1 MGKRISDWLEA
12 HWVTPAFSGWL
23 IGGLA
28 LFFFMAATNTLA
40 GWLYVISGVSF
51 ALLAVGAFLPARSL
65 QGISVSRRP
74 IHPVSVGDPLTIEL
88 VLHNLTQQPKTLLQA
103 YDLLPFVL
111 AKPATTV
118 VETIAPNSYHS
129 WIYQPPTQRRG
140 IYHWQTVQLRTAAP
154 LGLFWCRRSQIV
166 KATAVVY
173 PTVLSLSHCPLVDQ
187 MGQEESL
194 RLQSNRRTQMA
205 TEGLTRALRPY
216 RWGDPTRLI
225 HWRTSARYGELRIR
239 ELEIFTGG
247 QEILICL
254 DSAPNWHSNQAASG
268 LVTSVLEPIEAFEQ
282 AVIAAA
288 SLYFYASQQGFQP
301 RLWTAGTG
309 LIGGNQNVLET
320 LASTQA
326 GEEVRAES
334 LPDHPLIWLTQN
346 PMSLNTL
353 PMGSRW
359 LLWTPPPEAQLT
371 NDRRSPMLL
380 QAPGLVIQPTDS
392 LQLQLQG
399 VLNSL

>member
-1 MGKRISDWLEA
+1 MGKRISDWLET
-12 HWVTPAFSGWL
+12 HWVAPAFSGWL
-23 IGGLA
+23 IGGLS

-51 ALLAVGAFLPARSL
+51 ALLAVAAFLSARSL
-65 QGISVSRRP
+65 QDIWVSRCL
-74 IHPVSVGDPLTIEL
+74 IHPVSVGDSLMVEL
-88 VLHNLTQQPKTLLQA
+88 VLRNSSPQPKTLLQA
-103 YDLLPFVL
+103 YDLLPSVL
-111 AKPATTV
+111 AKPVFTV
-118 VETIAPNSYHS
+118 VETIAPDSEHH
-129 WIYQPPTQRRG
+129 WLYQQSAQRRG
-140 IYHWQTVQLRTAAP
+140 VYHWHTVQLRTAAP
-154 LGLFWCRRSQIV
+154 LGLFWCRRSQNV
-166 KATAVVY
+166 NATAIVY
-173 PTVLSLSHCPLVDQ
+173 PTVLPLSHCPLVDQ

-254 DSAPNWHSNQAASG
+254 DSALSWQHGTIESELASAA
-268 LVTSVLEPIEAFEQ
+268 LEPLDAFEQ

-288 SLYFYASQQGFQP
+288 SLYFYAHRQSFQP

-309 LIGGNQNVLET
+309 LIHGNQNVLET

-346 PMSLNTL
+346 PTSLNSL
-353 PMGSRW
+353 PAGSRW
-359 LLWTPPPEAQLT
+359 LLWPPSPEAQASESQ
-371 NDRRSPMLL
+371 RSPTVLSS
-380 QAPGLVIQPTDS
+380 PGLVIQPTEP

-399 VLNSL
+399 ALSHL